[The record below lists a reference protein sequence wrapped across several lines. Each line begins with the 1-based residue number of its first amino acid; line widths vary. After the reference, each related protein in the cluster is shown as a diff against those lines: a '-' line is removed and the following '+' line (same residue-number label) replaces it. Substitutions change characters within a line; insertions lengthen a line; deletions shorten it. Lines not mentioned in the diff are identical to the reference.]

1 MIGATRA
8 LALELAPK
16 VRVNGVSPGA
26 ILWPETGAETT
37 LQTTL
42 LARTPLARTG
52 SADEVAEAVRW
63 LLQDATY
70 LTGEILNLDGG
81 RTRLG

>member
-26 ILWPETGAETT
+26 ILWPENGAETT
-37 LQTTL
+37 LQSTL
-42 LARTPLARTG
+42 MSRTPLARTG
-52 SADEVAEAVRW
+52 SAEEVAEAVRW

-70 LTGEILNLDGG
+70 LTGEILALDGG